1 MKHFLLNSLVIGL
14 IFLVSGCGLFQ
25 GVIKTSES
33 DLLKMTAERSK
44 DAVKTLTD
52 RSVVLIKEKT
62 DTIVVVPEQI
72 IRQAQDFG
80 MDSLVNGITAIKND
94 LVDVRLVLNP
104 ITQRLFA
111 EAVLKPRKI
120 PVRMEKEILIHKD
133 IKEQSAKIENSKI
146 QLKEEK
152 IKTVKER
159 EPFRISYLLGALL
172 VAIVAVFF
180 ALKLGDIKF
189 L

>member
-14 IFLVSGCGLFQ
+14 IFLLSGCGLFQ
-25 GVIKTSES
+25 RVTKRSES
-33 DLLKMTAERSK
+33 DLLKMTTERSK
-44 DAVKTLTD
+44 DAFRTLTD

-62 DTIVVVPEQI
+62 DTTVFLPEEL
-72 IRQAQDFG
+72 IREEHNFG

-111 EAVLKPRKI
+111 EAVLKSRKI

-146 QLKEEK
+146 QQEEEK
-152 IKTVKER
+152 IKTLKER
-159 EPFRISYLLGALL
+159 APLRISYLFGALL
-172 VAIVAVFF
+172 VAIAAVFF
-180 ALKLGDIKF
+180 ALRLGDIKF